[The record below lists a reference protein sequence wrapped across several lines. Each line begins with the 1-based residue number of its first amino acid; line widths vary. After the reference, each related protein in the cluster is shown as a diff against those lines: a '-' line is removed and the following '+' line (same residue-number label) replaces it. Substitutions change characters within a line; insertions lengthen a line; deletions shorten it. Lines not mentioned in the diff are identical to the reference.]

1 MVLSET
7 PSTAKSRIR
16 FALALG
22 CAATLGIA
30 SARAQQPARAGVYTA
45 AQADAGRAVYQA
57 NCAACHL
64 PDLKGSN
71 EALPLAGG
79 NFMSTWRSRTTSDLF
94 NKILTSMPP
103 GKTGSLGETE
113 IVTIVAFILQSNG
126 APAGNQALSATSAV
140 PIADV
145 ATGQAAA
152 QPRSEDEGGA
162 ATASK
167 RAGPPAGLTATGE
180 VKNYLPVTDEMLL
193 HPDPGDWLMVR
204 GNYQA
209 WNHSPLTQINRD
221 NVRDLRLAWVWSMND
236 DGGANE
242 PTPLVH
248 NGIIYL
254 TNVDNIVQAL
264 DARTGEL
271 IWENRIRPG
280 GSQGGGT
287 GAMRNL
293 AIYQDKIFA
302 ASTDAHLLA
311 LDARTGKT
319 VWDIAI
325 ADSSKG
331 YGNSSGP
338 IIIGGKVIQ
347 GLGGCDRYKA
357 QDKEQGCFI
366 SAFDPNTGKVLWRFN
381 TEARTGTLGG
391 DTWGKLSNMLRVGGE
406 TWITGSYDPELNLT
420 YWGVAQA
427 KPWVQA
433 SRGTGPDDKALFTS
447 STLALRPND
456 GTLAWYFQHVP
467 GETLD
472 LDEVYERVLVDI
484 GASKLAFTIGKAGIL
499 WKLDR
504 KTGEFL
510 DAKETVFQN
519 VFTWLD
525 RQKGLLAYRPDIV
538 AHKNTGEWIPVCPST
553 EGGHNWQAM
562 SYSPETK
569 SLIIPLSQSCMEM
582 SGRKVEFVEG
592 SGGTSGDRRFYEM
605 PGSDG
610 NVGKLAAFDVRTMK
624 QIWTRD
630 QRAAY
635 LTAVLSTAAG
645 VAFAGDLDR
654 YFRAV
659 DVNTGEVLWQA
670 RLGTSVQG
678 FPVTFTAGGKQ
689 YVAVTTGL
697 GGGSPRNVPRMIEPD
712 VRHPQNGNA
721 LYVFAL
727 PDKSEKKS
735 ISKIST
741 PKDSPVEAAQR

>member
-1 MVLSET
+1 MTLSG
-7 PSTAKSRIR
+7 TASKTRSRI
-16 FALALG
+16 FLSLALASTVVFG
-22 CAATLGIA
+22 VTRAA
-30 SARAQQPARAGVYTA
+30 AQQQPRTGIYTA
-45 AQADAGRAVYQA
+45 AQANAGRAVYQA
-57 NCAACHL
+57 NCSACHL

-71 EALPLAGG
+71 EALPLAGA
-79 NFMSTWRSRTTSDLF
+79 NFMGTWRGRTANDLF
-94 NKILTSMPP
+94 TKISTSMPP
-103 GKTGSLGETE
+103 GKVGSLGETE
-113 IVTIVAFILQSNG
+113 IVTLVAFILQSNG
-126 APAGNQALSATSAV
+126 AQAGAQALSATSAV
-140 PIADV
+140 SIGDV
-145 ATGQAAA
+145 ASGQAAA
-152 QPRSEDEGGA
+152 RPPSGDEDGA
-162 ATASK
+162 AAAA
-167 RAGPPAGLTATGE
+167 RPAGPLAGLTLSGDL
-180 VKNYLPVTDEMLL
+180 KNYVPVTDEMLL

-221 NVRDLRLAWVWSMND
+221 NVRDLRLAWVWSMNE
-236 DGGANE
+236 GGANE

-254 TNVDNIVQAL
+254 TNPDNIVQAL
-264 DARTGEL
+264 DAKTGEL
-271 IWENRIRPG
+271 VWENRLRPA

-293 AIYQDKIFA
+293 AIYRDKIFA
-302 ASTDAHLLA
+302 ASTDAHLFA
-311 LDARTGKT
+311 LNARTGQT
-319 VWDIAI
+319 EWDIAI
-325 ADSSKG
+325 ADTSKG

-357 QDKEQGCFI
+357 QDKDQGCFI
-366 SAFDPNTGKVLWRFN
+366 SAFDPNNGKLLWRFN
-381 TEARTGTLGG
+381 TEARVGQLGG
-391 DTWGKLSNMLRVGGE
+391 DTWGKLPNMLRVGGE

-433 SRGTGPDDKALFTS
+433 SRGTGPDDKALFS
-447 STLALRPND
+447 SATLALRPND

-472 LDEVYERVLVDI
+472 LDEVYERVLVDV
-484 GASKLAFTIGKAGIL
+484 GDRKLAFTIGKAGIL

-510 DAKETVFQN
+510 DAKETIFQN

-525 RQKGLLAYRPDIV
+525 SKKGLLAYRPDIV
-538 AHKNTGEWIPVCPST
+538 AHKNTGEWIPSCPST

-562 SYSPETK
+562 SYSPEAK
-569 SLIIPLSQSCMEM
+569 YLIIPLSQSCMEM

-605 PGSDG
+605 PGTDG
-610 NVGKLAAFDVRTMK
+610 NVGKLAAFDVKTMK
-624 QIWTRD
+624 QVWTRD
-630 QRAAY
+630 QRSAY
-635 LTAVLSTAAG
+635 LTAVLSTAG
-645 VAFAGDLDR
+645 GIAFVGDLDR

-659 DVNTGEVLWQA
+659 DVNTGDVLWQA

-678 FPVTFTAGGKQ
+678 FPVTFTAGGRQ
-689 YVAVTTGL
+689 YIAVTTGL

-712 VRHPQNGNA
+712 VHHPQQGNA

-727 PDKSEKKS
+727 PDRNERKNISGVSKSPS
-735 ISKIST
+735 
-741 PKDSPVEAAQR
+741 VEAAKR